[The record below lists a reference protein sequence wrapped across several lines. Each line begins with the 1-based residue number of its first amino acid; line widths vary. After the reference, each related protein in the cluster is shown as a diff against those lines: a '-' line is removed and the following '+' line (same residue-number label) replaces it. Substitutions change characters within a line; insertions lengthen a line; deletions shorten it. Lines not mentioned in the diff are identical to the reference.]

1 MNSSDC
7 MLKNKREI
15 RQKVFA
21 IVIDIEFHQLK
32 DKKILTFIS
41 EYYKESALVTK
52 MRSYFN
58 SSSRIFNRLAAGLSK
73 YTWPFSGNQ
82 VLKD

>member
-1 MNSSDC
+1 

-52 MRSYFN
+52 MRSYFH

-73 YTWPFSGNQ
+73 YT
-82 VLKD
+82 

>member
-32 DKKILTFIS
+32 DKMILTFIS

-52 MRSYFN
+52 MRS
-58 SSSRIFNRLAAGLSK
+58 
-73 YTWPFSGNQ
+73 
-82 VLKD
+82 

>member
-1 MNSSDC
+1 

-21 IVIDIEFHQLK
+21 IVIDMEFHHLK
-32 DKKILTFIS
+32 DKKILTFTS
-41 EYYKESALVTK
+41 EYYKQSALVTK

-58 SSSRIFNRLAAGLSK
+58 SPSRIFNRLAAGLSK
-73 YTWPFSGNQ
+73 YT
-82 VLKD
+82 

>member
-15 RQKVFA
+15 RRKVFA

-52 MRSYFN
+52 MRSYFH

-73 YTWPFSGNQ
+73 YT
-82 VLKD
+82 

>member
-1 MNSSDC
+1 

-15 RQKVFA
+15 RRKVFA

-52 MRSYFN
+52 MRSYFH

-73 YTWPFSGNQ
+73 YT
-82 VLKD
+82 

>member
-21 IVIDIEFHQLK
+21 IVIDIESHQLK

-52 MRSYFN
+52 MRSYFH

-73 YTWPFSGNQ
+73 YT
-82 VLKD
+82 